1 MSYRARNGKEYPR
14 KESREEYSY
23 RKIRECVEDSINS
36 ASNDIRDTVK
46 SADSITDIFW
56 GLLIAAFIWVFII
69 F

>member
-23 RKIRECVEDSINS
+23 RKVSECVEDNINS
-36 ASNDIRDTVK
+36 VSNDIRDTFK
-46 SADSITDIFW
+46 GADSIIDIFW
-56 GLLIAAFIWVFII
+56 GLLLAAFIWVFII